1 MKNLKKM
8 KTRFLTLLSLVII
21 TSAHAQVGGWDPEA
35 IEKAEKAYNV
45 GYHIV
50 DEMDIIALK
59 SGFFKFAKDLTE
71 KDDMEY
77 LTELA
82 KSIGYL
88 TGVST
93 NVHKTFKHEKRLQV
107 IEEKLKTNLAISM
120 RMFEEPQLEKYR

>member
-1 MKNLKKM
+1 MKMGRSDIEHQADIVSNMTNILA
-8 KTRFLTLLSLVII
+8 TR
-21 TSAHAQVGGWDPEA
+21 
-35 IEKAEKAYNV
+35 
-45 GYHIV
+45 
-50 DEMDIIALK
+50 
-59 SGFFKFAKDLTE
+59 FFKFAKTLTH

-93 NVHKTFKHEKRLQV
+93 NVQKTFKHEKRIKA
-107 IEEKLKTNLAISM
+107 IEDKLKSNLSTPM